1 MLKDMI
7 VPITSA
13 IIAITGVLSGVWVQ
27 HSANSQRMKEKEFEI
42 TFIKKQEGYASVV
55 RLLGECEKNLL
66 DDDRNLFAKNI
77 VVLQSQYLSLE
88 PFLRNKVARDAG
100 WKVLVLL
107 RNAPATLPPAPK
119 GGTAAMDPKAL
130 KQVSD
135 QMDETVQRIREFLYT
150 SLFESNE

>member
-27 HSANSQRMKEKEFEI
+27 HSANLQRMKEKEFEI

-55 RLLGECEKNLL
+55 RLLGEREQNLL

-88 PFLRNKVARDAG
+88 PFLRNKVARDGSEGA
-100 WKVLVLL
+100 
-107 RNAPATLPPAPK
+107 
-119 GGTAAMDPKAL
+119 KAS
-130 KQVSD
+130 K
-135 QMDETVQRIREFLYT
+135 
-150 SLFESNE
+150 